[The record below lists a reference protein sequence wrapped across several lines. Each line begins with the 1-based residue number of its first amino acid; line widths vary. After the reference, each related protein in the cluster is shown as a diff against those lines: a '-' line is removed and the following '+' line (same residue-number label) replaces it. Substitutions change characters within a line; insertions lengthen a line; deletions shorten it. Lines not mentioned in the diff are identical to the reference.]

1 MFPVH
6 AIDLNNAK
14 VLIRPEQ
21 AEGAKGNNVIIGKE
35 RLKNVSDKILAREV
49 VLEKT
54 PEGKELL
61 KIIVK
66 AFELKGQATS

>member
-1 MFPVH
+1 
-6 AIDLNNAK
+6 

-61 KIIVK
+61 KIIV
-66 AFELKGQATS
+66 